1 MAPPVRRPGARAT
14 DKRISAR
21 ASPATHALG
30 PRGGADH
37 GETVLHFA
45 VVKNDL
51 QMVQLLLDCGAHPD
65 QAHANGLFFYERIEM
80 YMGGSPIGFAACLGH
95 ERIVDLLHEQARRAP
110 ARLRRTHRG
119 MKPCPCV
126 GPATDSPVLPLEQS
140 RAALGIDAVD
150 AGPVMLNLEEGHH
163 ATQPTRRR
171 PSDAQATPTGAGG
184 GGCLLYTSPS
194 PRDQRGSRMP
204 SSA

>member
-80 YMGGSPIGFAACLGH
+80 YMGGSPIGFAACLDD
-95 ERIVDLLHEQARRAP
+95 RQIVEYLLTNPHCQADVNCRDGGPISPSLPLGDGMCRNNSVPRRLLRYCSCGAARATECLPSTP
-110 ARLRRTHRG
+110 AFAHRG
-119 MKPCPCV
+119 THITHTHTLYMHTCPCLC
-126 GPATDSPVLPLEQS
+126 P
-140 RAALGIDAVD
+140 
-150 AGPVMLNLEEGHH
+150 
-163 ATQPTRRR
+163 
-171 PSDAQATPTGAGG
+171 
-184 GGCLLYTSPS
+184 
-194 PRDQRGSRMP
+194 
-204 SSA
+204 

>member
-80 YMGGSPIGFAACLGH
+80 YMGGSPIGFMTAFSLARPIAVLCCQCLQV
-95 ERIVDLLHEQARRAP
+95 E
-110 ARLRRTHRG
+110 
-119 MKPCPCV
+119 
-126 GPATDSPVLPLEQS
+126 
-140 RAALGIDAVD
+140 
-150 AGPVMLNLEEGHH
+150 
-163 ATQPTRRR
+163 
-171 PSDAQATPTGAGG
+171 
-184 GGCLLYTSPS
+184 TSS
-194 PRDQRGSRMP
+194 KS
-204 SSA
+204 